1 MPVMVV
7 VSVQP
12 EEEGVLHSV
21 AWCCPLPSAALQVL
35 WIRKTF
41 FVLPGYDLLVIILWL
56 VSLLLCGSIGRKCA
70 LKFSLNVCSLLCG
83 TGTLCHLVG
92 G

>member
-1 MPVMVV
+1 MPEMVV

-21 AWCCPLPSAALQVL
+21 AWCCPLPCAALQVL
-35 WIRKTF
+35 WNGRTF
-41 FVLPGYDLLVIILWL
+41 FLLPGYHLLVIILWL
-56 VSLLLCGSIGRKCA
+56 VSLLLSGSISGKCA

-83 TGTLCHLVG
+83 TGALCHLVG